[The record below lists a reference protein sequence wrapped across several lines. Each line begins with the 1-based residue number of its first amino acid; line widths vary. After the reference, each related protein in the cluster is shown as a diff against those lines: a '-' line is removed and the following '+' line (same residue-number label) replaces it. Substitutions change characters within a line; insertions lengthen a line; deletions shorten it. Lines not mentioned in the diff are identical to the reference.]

1 MTSLDPIPSSR
12 NDEHFSY
19 PFREPSL
26 YGGATSQSREGL
38 LQALL
43 NFPNTDKL
51 PGLLDQFICGPGTQG
66 QRPACD
72 KWFFIAVSVHRN
84 LGFSEPSAR
93 LQRGIILFLG
103 KSLSGDRKLK
113 LAISWSR
120 AVGDPSL

>member
-1 MTSLDPIPSSR
+1 MLSKEVEWCESMPRQLMVSLASLLMGRHSHQGMTSLDPIPSSR

-66 QRPACD
+66 QRPA
-72 KWFFIAVSVHRN
+72 
-84 LGFSEPSAR
+84 
-93 LQRGIILFLG
+93 
-103 KSLSGDRKLK
+103 
-113 LAISWSR
+113 
-120 AVGDPSL
+120 